1 MSMRDELKK
10 RDGESNQEFGIRLY
24 SNKMEYGLS
33 NKEIYDTY
41 TNETGDNRAESSVRG
56 EFTNLIKG
64 IEIGYEKA
72 LSDREGN
79 NIIKELEEKKNE
91 IEKEKIKVRTEKLE
105 LNKYKRIDVR
115 NEMLYDEF
123 KRSVKEI
130 DVPDFKPLII
140 NKGNKEGQLGIS
152 DFHFGK
158 CFEIL
163 GNSYNE
169 DIFYN
174 RMNKLASE
182 TIEICRELGISK
194 LHVLNC
200 GDDIEGMSLRI
211 SQLKSLQYGFTDQ
224 VIKLAK
230 YMVKFLNRLSE
241 ELEVVYHHVLEG
253 NHSEIRSFGDRT
265 WTCENME
272 RIIITYIT
280 DMTENNPRITVP
292 KYNGQYCSYSILGY
306 NIYARHGHR
315 KINENKVIGDVTLK
329 LKKFIDYVYFGHL
342 HHSKRKTVSLG
353 DTNNKEVIYL
363 PSIMGEDEYSQDF
376 MFGGS
381 KACAVLDVFE
391 ENKGI
396 KCTYNIIVN

>member
-1 MSMRDELKK
+1 MESFK
-10 RDGESNQEFGIRLY
+10 RLEGESNKDFGIRLY
-24 SNKMEYGLS
+24 SNKIEYGLS
-33 NKEIYDTY
+33 NKELYEIYIKE
-41 TNETGDNRAESSVRG
+41 TNDERAESSVRG
-56 EFTNLIKG
+56 YFTNLIDG
-64 IEIGYEKA
+64 IGIGYEKA
-72 LSDREGN
+72 LSDREG
-79 NIIKELEEKKNE
+79 IGILDELEEKRLE
-91 IEKEKIKVRTEKLE
+91 LEKEKIKVRTEKVE
-105 LNKYKRIDVR
+105 LNKIKRLDVR
-115 NEMLYDEF
+115 NEMLYEEF
-123 KRSVKEI
+123 KRSLVET
-130 DVPDFKPLII
+130 DVPNFKPLIVS
-140 NKGNKEGQLGIS
+140 KSNKEGQLGIS

-169 DIFYN
+169 QIFYD

-182 TIEICRELGISK
+182 TIEICRDLGISK

-200 GDDIEGMSLRI
+200 GDDIEGMSLRV
-211 SQLKSLQYGFTDQ
+211 SQMKSLQYGFTDQ

-253 NHSEIRSFGDRT
+253 NHSEIRSFGDKT

-292 KYNGQYCSYSILGY
+292 KYNGQYCSYDILGY
-306 NIYARHGHR
+306 NIFARHGHR

-329 LKKFIDYVYFGHL
+329 LRKFIDYVYFGHL
-342 HHSKRKTVSLG
+342 HHSKRKTVSTG

-391 ENKGI
+391 ENNGI
-396 KCTYNIIVN
+396 KCTYNLIVN

>member
-1 MSMRDELKK
+1 MGEFLKK
-10 RDGESNQEFGIRLY
+10 REDESLLGFYKRITDNRKEFDLDYSEWAKLILGEEKY
-24 SNKMEYGLS
+24 SSDNARKAYYIVKPMLDNLEEEKINNISDNDLL
-33 NKEIYDTY
+33 KEI
-41 TNETGDNRAESSVRG
+41 
-56 EFTNLIKG
+56 
-64 IEIGYEKA
+64 
-72 LSDREGN
+72 
-79 NIIKELEEKKNE
+79 EEKKLE
-91 IEKEKIKVRTEKLE
+91 LEKEKIKIRTEKLE
-105 LNKYKRIDVR
+105 LRKNRTIDVR

-123 KRSVKEI
+123 KKSVQTV

-140 NKGNKEGQLGIS
+140 SKGKKVGQLGIS

-158 CFEIL
+158 CFEVL

-169 DIFYN
+169 EIFYE
-174 RMNKLASE
+174 RMNELAIE
-182 TIEICRELGISK
+182 TIEICRDLGISK

-211 SQLKSLQYGFTDQ
+211 SQIKSLQYGFTDQ

-230 YMVKFLNRLSE
+230 YMVKFLNKLSE
-241 ELEVVYHHVLEG
+241 ELEIVYHHVLEG

-272 RIIITYIT
+272 RIIITYIK

-292 KYNGQYCSYSILGY
+292 EYNGQYCIYEILGY

-342 HHSKRKTVSLG
+342 HHSQRKTVSTG
-353 DTNNKEVIYL
+353 ETNNKEVIYL

-396 KCTYNIIVN
+396 RCTYNIIVN

>member
-1 MSMRDELKK
+1 MRDDVFKKLDCETENEFIAKVYRHKTEL
-10 RDGESNQEFGIRLY
+10 GMN
-24 SNKMEYGLS
+24 
-33 NKEIYDTY
+33 NKEIADKLNNILGTSYGESTLRGRGQY
-41 TNETGDNRAESSVRG
+41 FNEGYS
-56 EFTNLIKG
+56 
-64 IEIGYEKA
+64 IGYEKA
-72 LSDREGN
+72 LYDREEN
-79 NIIKELEEKKNE
+79 NLIKELEEKKTE
-91 IEKEKIKVRTEKLE
+91 LEKEKIKVRTEKLE

-123 KRSVKEI
+123 KRSVKEV
-130 DVPDFKPLII
+130 DVPNFKALII

-169 DIFYN
+169 DVFYN
-174 RMNKLASE
+174 RMNKLANE

-272 RIIITYIT
+272 RIIITYIK

-292 KYNGQYCSYSILGY
+292 EYNGQYCSYNILGY

>member
-1 MSMRDELKK
+1 MRDYLRKENESLLGFYK
-10 RDGESNQEFGIRLY
+10 RITDNRKEYDLDYSEWAKLILGEDKYSSDNARKAYYVVKPMLDSLDESNINNISDNEKI
-24 SNKMEYGLS
+24 
-33 NKEIYDTY
+33 KEIEDK
-41 TNETGDNRAESSVRG
+41 
-56 EFTNLIKG
+56 IH
-64 IEIGYEKA
+64 
-72 LSDREGN
+72 
-79 NIIKELEEKKNE
+79 ELE
-91 IEKEKIKVRTEKLE
+91 KIQLKVRTEKLE
-105 LNKYKRIDVR
+105 LNKYKRIDAR

-123 KRSVKEI
+123 KRSVKNTE
-130 DVPDFKPLII
+130 VPDFKSLII
-140 NKGNKEGQLGIS
+140 NRGNKVAQLGIS

-169 DIFYN
+169 KIFYE

-182 TIEICRELGISK
+182 TIEICRDLGISK

-241 ELEVVYHHVLEG
+241 ELEVTYHHVLEG

-272 RIIITYIT
+272 RIIITYIK

-292 KYNGQYCSYSILGY
+292 EYNGQYCSYDILGY

-342 HHSKRKTVSLG
+342 HHSKRKTVSTG

-381 KACAVLDVFE
+381 KACAVLDIFE

-396 KCTYNIIVN
+396 KCTYNILVN

>member
-1 MSMRDELKK
+1 MRDYLRKENESLLGFYK
-10 RDGESNQEFGIRLY
+10 RITDNRKEYDLDYSEWVKLILGEDKYSSDNARKAYYVVKPMLDSLDESNINNISDNEKI
-24 SNKMEYGLS
+24 
-33 NKEIYDTY
+33 KEIEDK
-41 TNETGDNRAESSVRG
+41 
-56 EFTNLIKG
+56 IH
-64 IEIGYEKA
+64 
-72 LSDREGN
+72 
-79 NIIKELEEKKNE
+79 ELE
-91 IEKEKIKVRTEKLE
+91 KIQLKVRTEKLE
-105 LNKYKRIDVR
+105 LNKYKRIDAR

-123 KRSVKEI
+123 KRSVKNTE
-130 DVPDFKPLII
+130 VPDFKPLII
-140 NKGNKEGQLGIS
+140 NKGKKVAQLGIS

-169 DIFYN
+169 KIFYE

-182 TIEICRELGISK
+182 TIEICRDLGISK

-241 ELEVVYHHVLEG
+241 ELEITYHHVLEG

-272 RIIITYIT
+272 RIIITYIK
-280 DMTENNPRITVP
+280 DMTENNPRIIVP
-292 KYNGQYCSYSILGY
+292 EYNGQYCSYDILGY

-342 HHSKRKTVSLG
+342 HHSKRKTVSTG

-381 KACAVLDVFE
+381 KACAVLDIFE

-396 KCTYNIIVN
+396 KCTYNILVN

>member
-1 MSMRDELKK
+1 MNYERREDESLFNYYKRLIDNRKEYELPYDELGKIIVGDDIYSGENVRKFSYIAKPMFKK
-10 RDGESNQEFGIRLY
+10 LEQEIINDVLD
-24 SNKMEYGLS
+24 NDVL
-33 NKEIYDTY
+33 KEIHI
-41 TNETGDNRAESSVRG
+41 A
-56 EFTNLIKG
+56 K
-64 IEIGYEKA
+64 
-72 LSDREGN
+72 
-79 NIIKELEEKKNE
+79 KEL
-91 IEKEKIKVRTEKLE
+91 EKEKIKVRTEKNE
-105 LNKYKRIDVR
+105 LRKWETIDAR

-123 KRSVKEI
+123 KRSIHKE
-130 DVPDFKPLII
+130 DVPNFKPLIV
-140 NKGNKEGQLGIS
+140 KRGNKVGQLGIS

-169 DIFYN
+169 EIFYN
-174 RMNKLASE
+174 RMNELANE
-182 TIEICRELGISK
+182 TIELCRDMGISD

-211 SQLKSLQYGFTDQ
+211 SQIKSLQYGFTDQ

-241 ELEVVYHHVLEG
+241 ELNITYHHVLEG

-272 RIIITYIT
+272 RIIITYIK
-280 DMTENNPRITVP
+280 DMTENNPRINVP
-292 KYNGQYCSYSILGY
+292 EYNGQFCSYDILGY

-329 LKKFIDYVYFGHL
+329 LKKFVDYVYFGHL
-342 HHSKRKTVSLG
+342 HHSKRKTVSTG
-353 DTNNKEVIYL
+353 ETNNKEVIYL

-376 MFGGS
+376 GFGGS
-381 KACAVLDVFE
+381 KASAVLDVFE
-391 ENKGI
+391 ENKGLR
-396 KCTYNIIVN
+396 CTYNIVVN

>member
-1 MSMRDELKK
+1 MRDELKIRENESREQYIYRIYNTK
-10 RDGESNQEFGIRLY
+10 IQDGRTNKECADIINNSLGTNFQESYFRGIY
-24 SNKMEYGLS
+24 SNYS
-33 NKEIYDTY
+33 
-41 TNETGDNRAESSVRG
+41 
-56 EFTNLIKG
+56 KG
-64 IEIGYEKA
+64 YLDGFEKA

-79 NIIKELEEKKNE
+79 NALKELEEKRAE
-91 IEKEKIKVRTEKLE
+91 LEKEKIKVRTEKLE

-123 KRSVKEI
+123 KRSVKNIE
-130 DVPDFKPLII
+130 VPNFKPLII
-140 NKGNKEGQLGIS
+140 NRGNKVAQLGIS

-169 DIFYN
+169 NIFYE

-182 TIEICRELGISK
+182 TIEICRDLGISK

-241 ELEVVYHHVLEG
+241 ELEVAYHHVLEG
-253 NHSEIRSFGDRT
+253 NHSEIRSFGDKT

-272 RIIITYIT
+272 RIIITYIK
-280 DMTENNPRITVP
+280 DMTESNSRITVP
-292 KYNGQYCSYSILGY
+292 EYNGQYCSYDILGY

-342 HHSKRKTVSLG
+342 HHSKRKTVSTG
-353 DTNNKEVIYL
+353 ETNNKEVIYL

-396 KCTYNIIVN
+396 KCTYNIVVN